1 MLAACEMSGRV
12 AHAFARRGWEAV
24 SCDLLPSEQEDMV
37 YKDWSVTPF
46 DGDIIDGKLAGSVRH
61 HQGDVLGLFEWGH
74 RVNARRLRERE
85 HALSSVR
92 DQFPLWDL
100 VIAFPPCTHLT
111 LGGARYWKEKDAY
124 RGGDGRMQEGAA
136 FFRAMTRAPAPH
148 VAVEN
153 PNGVLSQGRHP
164 DDSSRPHP
172 DFYRVPDQVVQP
184 WMFGDALIKKTC
196 LWLKDLPKLEATHWI
211 GDYPDLERVATGG
224 GSHRVD
230 RRVKGR
236 ANNTHEDGEGRDRR
250 GIVRSRTPLGFAQ
263 AMAGQWGAHVEMKAA
278 A

>member
-12 AHAFARRGWEAV
+12 RDAFAARGWESWSA
-24 SCDLLPSEQEDMV
+24 DLLPSE
-37 YKDWSVTPF
+37 TPAKTF
-46 DGDIIDGKLAGSVRH
+46 TAREAQGARYDVPGVIPAGYH
-61 HQGDVLGLFEWGH
+61 YQGDVLGLFDWRHPVNQARALLSGH
-74 RVNARRLRERE
+74 
-85 HALSSVR
+85 LSI
-92 DQFPLWDL
+92 DGDIPLWDL
-100 VIAFPPCTHLT
+100 VIAFPPCTHLS
-111 LGGARYWKEKDAY
+111 LAGARYWKEKQQPRYDLVT
-124 RGGDGRMQEGAA
+124 GEELPSLQEEAA
-136 FFRAMTRAPAPH
+136 WFFQAMVNAPAAH

-153 PNGVLSQGRHP
+153 PVGIMGRQVNP
-164 DDSSRPHP
+164 L
-172 DFYRVPDQVVQP
+172 YRVPDQVVQP